1 MNASITSVGPQIALR
16 RYNRVL
22 AVLGTRPEA
31 IKMAPVVRALEQT
44 GMEHA
49 VCSTG
54 QHREMLAQVF
64 NVFGLSP
71 AYDLQLMSSGK
82 ELGEI
87 AGAAVAAVTKV
98 IGEYK
103 PDLVL
108 VQGDTTTAFAGAAAA
123 FYSRVAV
130 GHIEAG
136 LRTGDLQ
143 SPFPEEANRRLI
155 GVVADW
161 HFAPTVRAQQ
171 NLLREGID
179 PRRILI
185 TGNTGIDAL
194 RIMRER
200 FQKDSVMRG
209 ICDRKFGF
217 LDPSKKLVLVTGHR
231 RENFGEGLKQMFS
244 GLKRI
249 AQRPD
254 VQILYPVHLNPNV
267 KGPAHE
273 ALAGVDNVFL
283 IPPVEYQEMVYLM
296 DRSSLII
303 TDSGGIQEEAPTF
316 GVPLLVTREVTER
329 QEAVEAG
336 CARLVGTDPRKMIP
350 EAMRVLEHAAHRA
363 PGLSHHNPFGDGYA
377 SARICAAL
385 MGAPDAVA
393 GLSTSHHAVQ
403 QAV

>member
-1 MNASITSVGPQIALR
+1 MNASITSIGPQILFR

-22 AVLGTRPEA
+22 TVLGTRPEA
-31 IKMAPVVRALEQT
+31 IKFAPVIRALEHA
-44 GMEHA
+44 GIEHA

-64 NVFGLSP
+64 NAFDLSP
-71 AYDLQLMSSGK
+71 TFDLQLMTAGQQ
-82 ELGEI
+82 LGEI
-87 AGAAVAAVTKV
+87 AGAAVSALTKV

-143 SPFPEEANRRLI
+143 SPFPEEANRKLI

-171 NLLREGID
+171 NLLREGCD

-194 RIMRER
+194 RLMRER
-200 FQKDSVMRG
+200 LDADAELRG
-209 ICDRKFGF
+209 ACERKFGF
-217 LDPSKKLVLVTGHR
+217 IDPAKKLVLVTGHR
-231 RENFGEGLKQMFS
+231 RENFGEGLAQVFN
-244 GLKRI
+244 GFKRL

-254 VQILYPVHLNPNV
+254 VQIVYPVHLNPNV

-273 ALAGVDNVFL
+273 ILGGVDGVHL
-283 IPPVEYQEMVYLM
+283 VPPVEYHEMVYLM
-296 DRSSLII
+296 ERASLII

-316 GVPLLVTREVTER
+316 GVPLLVTRDVTER

-336 CARLVGTDPRKMIP
+336 CAKLIGTDPRKMMP
-350 EAMRVLEHAAHRA
+350 EAIRVLEQTAQRE
-363 PGLSHHNPFGDGYA
+363 PGHSHHNPFGDGYA
-377 SARICAAL
+377 AMRICAAL
-385 MGAPDAVA
+385 MGVPDAIA
-393 GLSTSHHAVQ
+393 GLSTSHSVQ

>member
-1 MNASITSVGPQIALR
+1 MNTSITSIGSPVALR

-64 NVFGLSP
+64 TTFGLSP
-71 AYDLQLMSSGK
+71 TYDLQLMSSGK

-98 IGEYK
+98 ISEYK

-143 SPFPEEANRRLI
+143 SPFPEEANRRLV

-209 ICDRKFGF
+209 ICDKKFGF

-231 RENFGEGLKQMFS
+231 RENFGEGMKQMFS
-244 GLKRI
+244 GLTRI

-316 GVPLLVTREVTER
+316 GVPMLVTREVTER

-350 EAMRVLEHAAHRA
+350 EAMRVLEHTARRT

-385 MGAPDAVA
+385 MGVPNAVA
-393 GLSTSHHAVQ
+393 GPSTSHHAVQ

>member
-1 MNASITSVGPQIALR
+1 MNASITGMEKPSTAS
-16 RYNRVL
+16 RYKRVL
-22 AVLGTRPEA
+22 TVLGTRPEA
-31 IKMAPVVRALEQT
+31 IKFAPVVRALEAS
-44 GMEHA
+44 GIEYA

-64 NVFGLSP
+64 NVFGIKP
-71 AYDLQLMSSGK
+71 TYDLALMTAGQA
-82 ELGEI
+82 LGEI
-87 AGAAVAAVTKV
+87 AGNAVAALTKT
-98 IGEYK
+98 IADYK

-143 SPFPEEANRRLI
+143 SPFPEEANRRLV

-161 HFAPTVRAQQ
+161 HFAPTVRAQN
-171 NLLREGID
+171 NLLREGVD

-200 FQKDSVMRG
+200 FVQDTVMRG
-209 ICDRKFGF
+209 ICDKKFGF
-217 LDPSKKLVLVTGHR
+217 IDAGKKLVLVTGHR
-231 RENFGEGLKQMFS
+231 RENFGEGLAQMFE

-254 VQILYPVHLNPNV
+254 VQIVYPVHLNPNV
-267 KGPAHE
+267 KGPAHA

-283 IPPVEYQEMVYLM
+283 IPPVEYHEMVYLM
-296 DRSSLII
+296 ERSALII
-303 TDSGGIQEEAPTF
+303 TDSGGIQEEAPSF
-316 GVPLLVTREVTER
+316 GVPLLVTRDVTER

-336 CARLVGTDPRKMIP
+336 CAKLVGTNPRKMVP
-350 EAMRVLEHAAHRA
+350 EAIRILENAGKRVAGE
-363 PGLSHHNPFGDGYA
+363 SHHNPFGDGYA
-377 SARICAAL
+377 AARICATL
-385 MGAPDAVA
+385 LGVPEAVA
-393 GLSTSHHAVQ
+393 GLSTSSHQVL

>member
-1 MNASITSVGPQIALR
+1 MNASVTSISPQFSVR
-16 RYNRVL
+16 RYHRVL

-44 GMEHA
+44 GIEHA

-64 NVFGLSP
+64 NVFGLKP
-71 AYDLQLMSSGK
+71 TFDLQLMSAGK

-98 IGEYK
+98 IGAYK

-130 GHIEAG
+130 AHVEAG

-143 SPFPEEANRRLI
+143 APWPEEANRRLV

-171 NLLREGID
+171 NLLRENAD

-194 RIMRER
+194 RMMRER
-200 FQKDSVMRG
+200 FLRDANLRG
-209 ICDRKFGF
+209 ACEAKFSF
-217 LDPSKKLVLVTGHR
+217 IDPTKKLVLVTGHR
-231 RENFGEGLKQMFS
+231 RENFGEGLAQVFS
-244 GLKRI
+244 GFARI

-254 VQILYPVHLNPNV
+254 VQIVYPVHLNPNV
-267 KGPAHE
+267 KGPAYE
-273 ALAGVDNVFL
+273 QLGGVGNVHL
-283 IPPVEYQEMVYLM
+283 VPPVEYHEMVYLM
-296 DRSSLII
+296 ERASLII
-303 TDSGGIQEEAPTF
+303 TDSGGIQEEAPSF
-316 GVPLLVTREVTER
+316 GVPVLVTRDVTER

-336 CARLVGTDPRKMIP
+336 CARLIGTDPRKMLP
-350 EAMRVLEHAAHRA
+350 EAIRILENVGHRVH
-363 PGLSHHNPFGDGYA
+363 GQSHHNPFGDGYA

-385 MGAPDAVA
+385 MGAPDAFA
-393 GLSTSHHAVQ
+393 GLSTSHPVQ
-403 QAV
+403 QAG

>member
-1 MNASITSVGPQIALR
+1 MNASITGMPQNFTVP

-22 AVLGTRPEA
+22 TVLGTRPEA
-31 IKMAPVVRALEQT
+31 IKFAPVVRALELS
-44 GMEHA
+44 GVEHA

-64 NVFGLSP
+64 SVFGLKP
-71 AYDLQLMSSGK
+71 TYDLQLMSAGQG
-82 ELGEI
+82 LGEI
-87 AGAAVAAVTKV
+87 AGAAVAAVTRV
-98 IGEYK
+98 IAEYK

-155 GVVADW
+155 GVVGDW

-179 PRRILI
+179 PRRVLI

-194 RIMRER
+194 RIVRE
-200 FQKDSVMRG
+200 QLLKDAVMRG
-209 ICDRKFGF
+209 ACEAKFGF
-217 LDPSKKLVLVTGHR
+217 IDPTKKLVLVTGHR
-231 RENFGEGLKQMFS
+231 RENFGEGLAQMFR
-244 GLKRI
+244 GLKRL

-254 VQILYPVHLNPNV
+254 VQIVYPVHLNPNV
-267 KGPAHE
+267 KGPAH
-273 ALAGVDNVFL
+273 AMLGDVSNVHL
-283 IPPVEYQEMVYLM
+283 IAPVEYHEMIYLM
-296 DRSSLII
+296 ERSSLII
-303 TDSGGIQEEAPTF
+303 TDSGGIQEEAPSF
-316 GVPLLVTREVTER
+316 GVPLLVTRDVTER

-336 CARLVGTDPRKMIP
+336 CARLIGTDPRKMLP
-350 EAMRVLEHAAHRA
+350 EAIRILEHAGKRVIGQA
-363 PGLSHHNPFGDGYA
+363 HHNPFGDGYA
-377 SARICAAL
+377 AARICATI

-393 GLSTSHHAVQ
+393 GLTSFTPIL